1 MEKNKPISYSDL
13 RMNIA
18 KEAWSIWCPTRPLPA
33 IPAEFFN
40 IADYAI
46 KVPSL
51 YVTTIAED
59 VDCKFN
65 AVLEPFKKN

>member
-1 MEKNKPISYSDL
+1 MEKNKPMSYSDL

-46 KVPSL
+46 K
-51 YVTTIAED
+51 TIHQNFDKMVSETI
-59 VDCKFN
+59 KQR
-65 AVLEPFKKN
+65 LEKLLP